1 MDSSHVT
8 AAIQSVRDHYEE
20 RGIFMKQFGFGRKPA
35 LVVID
40 MAYGWTDPAYATGS
54 TRLDEAVA
62 GIKQLLPRCRRK
74 QVPIVYTTSPFRQED
89 EEPMHSRDSSQA
101 DGSSY
106 LPWDERA
113 CEIDERLKP
122 EPGDFVIYKETPALS
137 LALTSP
143 PTSSTTASTPSSS
156 PAVLPAPACGP
167 RPPTRAPTASGL
179 SYLDSACRTGRR
191 PPTSGTSSISM
202 QSLPMWWTSTR
213 WPSILSSSHERRG
226 STGGRPLSQRR

>member
-1 MDSSHVT
+1 MDMSHVT

-62 GIKQLLPRCRRK
+62 GIKQLLPLCRRK

-89 EEPMHSRDSSQA
+89 EEPMHSRDSPQA
-101 DGSSY
+101 YGSSY

-122 EPGDFVIYKETPALS
+122 EPEDFVIYKENASAFFGTH
-137 LALTSP
+137 LAAHLVDNRVDTVIVTGCSTSACVRA
-143 PTSSTTASTPSSS
+143 TATDARAYRFRAIVPRQC
-156 PAVLPAPACGP
+156 VQDRAPA
-167 RPPTRAPTASGL
+167 AHEWNLFDLDAKFADVVDVDEVAE
-179 SYLDSACRTGRR
+179 YLEQFS
-191 PPTSGTSSISM
+191 
-202 QSLPMWWTSTR
+202 
-213 WPSILSSSHERRG
+213 
-226 STGGRPLSQRR
+226 

>member
-122 EPGDFVIYKETPALS
+122 EPGDFVIYKENASAFFGTH
-137 LALTSP
+137 LAAHLVDNRVDTVIVTGCSTSACVRA
-143 PTSSTTASTPSSS
+143 TATDARAYRFRAIVPRQC
-156 PAVLPAPACGP
+156 VQDRAPA
-167 RPPTRAPTASGL
+167 AHEWNLFDLDAKFADVVDVDEVAEYLEQL
-179 SYLDSACRTGRR
+179 S
-191 PPTSGTSSISM
+191 
-202 QSLPMWWTSTR
+202 
-213 WPSILSSSHERRG
+213 
-226 STGGRPLSQRR
+226 